1 MTSKLGPNGI
11 RDDRLIEEIRL
22 TLLDAMNNP
31 CGGLFTSEI
40 QLSLYEKGIH
50 VSTQK
55 ISLMIKYH
63 GKGIKIH
70 PIELDADCGEAHYL
84 NLYYTDPPLDL
95 NNGDFNITANL
106 PYYDS
111 RQEEKK

>member
-11 RDDRLIEEIRL
+11 RDDCLIDEIRL
-22 TLLDAMNNP
+22 ALLDAMDNP
-31 CGGLFTSEI
+31 CGGLFATEI
-40 QLSLYEKGIH
+40 QLILYEKGIH

-70 PIELDADCGEAHYL
+70 PIELDAESGEASYL
-84 NLYYTDPPLDL
+84 NLYYTDPPVNL
-95 NNGDFNITANL
+95 NDGDFVMNANL
-106 PYYDS
+106 SYYDP
-111 RQEEKK
+111 RQEAEK